1 MINLIKWILKKQT
14 NLVKIKPLNLDTLI
28 IVIKILEKTTI
39 RYSREPPLEHIFHT
53 ISYLSKL
60 QPQQTTTYLPKLLP
74 TTSSEIRVLFP
85 VWLNIASTTSK
96 SGWKYLLQPKTSTYN
111 FCRSL
116 SLCEN
121 ILHNYNLLPT
131 SPTNSPYQLTIST
144 IYIFYDNFYKKC
156 TEVPVLLKISST
168 TSVDNLFYNKK
179 QKVNIQQHKKA
190 GYKKDYKKRV
200 FKF

>member
-1 MINLIKWILKKQT
+1 MSLDDNTSRSSLHRTDGQNWPFAGTQQVINLIKWILKKQT

-144 IYIFYDNFYKKC
+144 IYIFYDNFYQKC
-156 TEVPVLLKISST
+156 PSLVENI
-168 TSVDNLFYNKK
+168 FYNIGW
-179 QKVNIQQHKKA
+179 QSLL
-190 GYKKDYKKRV
+190 
-200 FKF
+200 